1 MGAMIMLSKTRLLC
15 LSCCFVF
22 AAYLAP
28 RPSAGDNGPVVP
40 KFFARDNL
48 IAWCIV
54 PFDVKKRNPEERAA
68 MLEKLG
74 FKHFAYDWRTEHIP
88 TFDAEIKALDKH
100 GVTLDAFWFPAA
112 LDDDARKIL
121 ETLKRNKIKTQ
132 LWVTMPDPG
141 PEAKSQKEKVEA
153 AVKVLRPLAEEAD
166 KIGCTICLYNH
177 GGWFGD
183 PENQIAMIEHSKL
196 KNVGIVYSQHHGH
209 DQIDR
214 FPELLKKMKPYLV
227 CLNLNGM
234 VKDGDKQGKKILPL
248 GQGDLDVQ
256 LLKAIKDSGYTGL
269 IGIIGHTQDDAEER
283 LKDNLEGLDWLLPQV
298 DGKAAGPRPKLR
310 TALPAATPPD
320 KK

>member
-1 MGAMIMLSKTRLLC
+1 MLAKGRLVILVLCFTSVALFSHPARAVDKDSTSSK
-15 LSCCFVF
+15 V
-22 AAYLAP
+22 
-28 RPSAGDNGPVVP
+28 
-40 KFFARDNL
+40 FARDNL

-54 PFDVKKRNPEERAA
+54 PFDVKKRIPEERAA

-74 FKHFAYDWRTEHIP
+74 FKHFAYDWRAEHVS
-88 TFDAEIKALDKH
+88 TFDAEIKALAKH
-100 GVTLDAFWFPAA
+100 GIALDAFWFPAT

-121 ETLKRNKIKTQ
+121 EALKRNKIKTQ

-141 PEAKSQKEKVEA
+141 PEAKTQKEKVDA

-166 KIGCTICLYNH
+166 KIGCTIGLYNH

-183 PENQIAMIEHSKL
+183 PENQIAMIEESKL

-214 FPELLKKMKPYLV
+214 FPELLKKMKPHLV

-234 VKDGDKQGKKILPL
+234 VKEGDKHGKKILPL
-248 GQGDLDVQ
+248 GQGDLDVS
-256 LLKAIKDSGYTGL
+256 LLKAIRASGYEGL

-283 LKDNLEGLDWLLPQV
+283 LKDNLDGLAWLLPQL
-298 DGKAAGPRPKLR
+298 DGKPADAKPKLR
-310 TALPAATPPD
+310 TALPPAM
-320 KK
+320 K

>member
-1 MGAMIMLSKTRLLC
+1 MLAKGRLF
-15 LSCCFVF
+15 SFTACFALTSIPIPPSHAVGND
-22 AAYLAP
+22 AA
-28 RPSAGDNGPVVP
+28 RP
-40 KFFARDNL
+40 KLFARDNL

-54 PFDVKKRNPEERAA
+54 PFDVKKSNPEGRAA

-74 FKHFAYDWRTEHIP
+74 FKHFAYDWRAEHVP
-88 TFDAEIKALDKH
+88 TFDAEIKALAKH
-100 GVTLDAFWFPAA
+100 GIALDAFWFPAN

-121 ETLKRNKIKTQ
+121 DALKRNKIKTQ

-141 PEAKSQKEKVEA
+141 PEAKTQKEKVEA

-166 KIGCTICLYNH
+166 KIGCTIGLYNH

-183 PENQIAMIEHSKL
+183 PENQIAMIESSKL

-214 FPELLKKMKPYLV
+214 FPDLLKKMKPYLF

-234 VKDGDKQGKKILPL
+234 VKDGDKHGKKILPL
-248 GQGDLDVQ
+248 GQGDLDVI
-256 LLKAIKDSGYTGL
+256 LLKAIKDSGYGGL

-283 LKDNLEGLDWLLPQV
+283 LNDNLDGLDWLLPQV
-298 DGKAAGPRPKLR
+298 DGKAAGPKPKLR
-310 TALPAATPPD
+310 TSLPVATPPD

>member
-1 MGAMIMLSKTRLLC
+1 MFTKIRLLC
-15 LSCCFVF
+15 LTGYFLP
-22 AAYLAP
+22 AIHLAP
-28 RPSAGDNGPVVP
+28 CISAADNASVVP
-40 KFFARDNL
+40 KLFARDNL
-48 IAWCIV
+48 VAWCIV
-54 PFDVKKRNPEERAA
+54 PFDTKRRNPEERAA

-88 TFDAEIKALDKH
+88 TFDAEIKALTKH
-100 GVTLDAFWFPAA
+100 GITLDAFWFPAT

-121 ETLKRNKIKTQ
+121 EALKRNKIKTH

-141 PEAKSQKEKVEA
+141 PEAKTQKEKVEA
-153 AVKVLRPLAEEAD
+153 AVKVLRPLAEEAE
-166 KIGCTICLYNH
+166 KIGCTIGLYNH

-214 FPELLKKMKPYLV
+214 FPDLLKKMKPYLV

-248 GQGDLDVQ
+248 GQGDLDVT
-256 LLKAIKDSGYTGL
+256 LLKAIKDSGYEGL

-283 LKDNLEGLDWLLPQV
+283 LKDNLDGLDWLLPQV
-298 DGKAAGPRPKLR
+298 NGKAAGPRPKLR
-310 TALPAATPPD
+310 TALAPA

>member
-1 MGAMIMLSKTRLLC
+1 MLAKPRLLF
-15 LSCCFVF
+15 LTVCFVF
-22 AAYLAP
+22 ATFHSLPAQAADKDTTASKIFAP
-28 RPSAGDNGPVVP
+28 
-40 KFFARDNL
+40 DNL

-54 PFDVKKRNPEERAA
+54 PFDVKKRSPEERAA

-74 FKHFAYDWRTEHIP
+74 FKHFAYDWRAEHVP
-88 TFDAEIKALDKH
+88 TFDAEIKALAKH
-100 GVTLDAFWFPAA
+100 RIALDAFWFPAK

-121 ETLKRNKIKTQ
+121 DALKRNKIKTQ

-141 PEAKSQKEKVEA
+141 PEANTQKEKVEA

-166 KIGCTICLYNH
+166 KVGCTIGLYNH

-183 PENQIAMIEHSKL
+183 PENQIAMIEESKL

-209 DQIDR
+209 DQIAR

-234 VKDGDKQGKKILPL
+234 VKEGDKQGKKILPL
-248 GQGDLDVQ
+248 GQGDLDVT
-256 LLKAIKDSGYTGL
+256 LLKAIQDSGYTGL

-283 LKDNLEGLDWLLPQV
+283 LKDNLDGLAWLLPQLE
-298 DGKAAGPRPKLR
+298 GKPAGPKPKLR
-310 TALPAATPPD
+310 TAQHP
-320 KK
+320 

>member
-1 MGAMIMLSKTRLLC
+1 MLAKSHLLC
-15 LSCCFVF
+15 LTTCFALATIPASHGADKD
-22 AAYLAP
+22 AAT
-28 RPSAGDNGPVVP
+28 P
-40 KFFARDNL
+40 KLFARDNL
-48 IAWCIV
+48 VAWCIV

-74 FKHFAYDWRTEHIP
+74 FKHFAYDWRTEHVP
-88 TFDAEIKALDKH
+88 TFDDEIKALAKH
-100 GVTLDAFWFPAA
+100 GITLDAFWFPAM
-112 LDDDARKIL
+112 LNDDARKIL
-121 ETLKRNKIKTQ
+121 EALKRNKIKTQ

-166 KIGCTICLYNH
+166 EIGCTIGLYNH

-214 FPELLKKMKPYLV
+214 FRDLLKKMKPYLV

-248 GQGDLDVQ
+248 GQGDLDVA

-269 IGIIGHTQDDAEER
+269 IGIIGHTQDDAEQR
-283 LKDNLEGLDWLLPQV
+283 LKDNLDGLDWLLPQLE
-298 DGKAAGPRPKLR
+298 GKAAGPKPKLR
-310 TALPAATPPD
+310 TSLPLASPS